1 MMSVKREGR
10 GGEPTSYSPAEI
22 MTVMAAR
29 ELRDGDCVFVGI
41 GLPNVACNLARRRHA
56 PTVQMIFESGVYGA
70 DPERQPLSIGDPT
83 LVTGATSVCSMTD
96 IFSLY
101 LQGGYIDVGVLG
113 GAQIDRFGNMNTT
126 VIGDYARPEVRLP
139 GSGGACEIAH
149 LARSVIVVMRLKGR
163 AFVEQLD
170 FLTSPGFLTG
180 GDARERAGIG
190 GEGPRAV
197 ITDRAVFRFHPET
210 KEMVLASVHPGTTVD
225 EVRELVGWPLR
236 IAPEVATTTPPDAE
250 DLRIIREEL
259 DPQGIHVV
267 GR

>member
-1 MMSVKREGR
+1 MSTKVESRR
-10 GGEPTSYSPAEI
+10 SDRTDYSPAEI

-29 ELRDGDCVFVGI
+29 ELQDGDCVFVGI

-56 PTVQMIFESGVYGA
+56 PNVQMIFESGVFGA
-70 DPERQPLSIGDPT
+70 DPARQPLSIGDPT

-126 VIGDYARPEVRLP
+126 VIGDYGRPRVRLP

-149 LARSVIVVMRLKGR
+149 LASSVIVVMRLKKR
-163 AFVEQLD
+163 AFVEKLD

-197 ITDRAVFRFHPET
+197 ITDRAIFRFHPDT
-210 KEMVLASVHPGTTVD
+210 REMVLASVHPGTTVE
-225 EVRELVGWPLR
+225 EVREMVGWPLR
-236 IAPEVATTTPPDAE
+236 VAPDVATTTPPDDE
-250 DLRIIREEL
+250 DLRIIREVL
-259 DPQGIHVV
+259 DPQGVHVA